1 MNLRLQKKIPTV
13 KLFDEY
19 QQEFELETLVFTNFK
34 MFIRCTKQQK
44 PEQFQIA
51 FYNSTIA
58 RILRKLYHVFSVKMC
73 LVHVSILFDYFS
85 SNDNKTALTV
95 TVFLR
100 TFSQFINGF
109 LRFFTTIKKVRKKK
123 IYFPSSLRT
132 QHFLWLIA
140 LDIDDRSKF
149 FVGQK
154 TVRMQK
160 KRGKMKGGKAHII
173 VKPIRYSLRSES
185 KTILFQVICFWN
197 VFYSSI
203 YFHYKKR
210 GKKKEKTYT
219 NKLIG

>member
-160 KRGKMKGGKAHII
+160 KGGKWREEKHTLLLNQYVTRFARNLKQYCSRLF
-173 VKPIRYSLRSES
+173 VFEMYFIRRF
-185 KTILFQVICFWN
+185 I
-197 VFYSSI
+197 SI
-203 YFHYKKR
+203 TKNGGKKR
-210 GKKKEKTYT
+210 KKHTQT
-219 NKLIG
+219 N